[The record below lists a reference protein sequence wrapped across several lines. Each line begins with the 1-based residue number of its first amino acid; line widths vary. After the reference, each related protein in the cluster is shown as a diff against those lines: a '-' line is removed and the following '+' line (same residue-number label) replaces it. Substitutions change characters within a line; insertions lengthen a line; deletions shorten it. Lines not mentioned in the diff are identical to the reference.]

1 MKKIVI
7 LDSYSLN
14 PGDLSFEEMNRLG
27 EVTIYDRTSS
37 ELIYE
42 RVKGNE
48 IIITNKTELRKD
60 VLEKCPEVKYIGVF
74 ATGYNIIDIDYC
86 KKNNIV
92 VTNIPSYGTDAV
104 AQHVFALLLELTNH
118 VGEHSV
124 RTINGKWA
132 KSKDFCFWDKSIISL
147 SGKTMGIIGAG
158 KIGLKTGEIAR
169 AFGMNV
175 IYTNSSE
182 EVKKISDKVCYDTL
196 NNLLLK
202 SDVVSLHCP
211 LTNKTSE
218 LINRKSLSKMKKHAF
233 LINTSRG
240 GLINEKD
247 LYDALDKNI
256 ISGSGIDVLSIEP
269 PVDNILLKAKNII
282 ITPHIAWAAKEARER
297 LLNTAIENIKGY
309 ISGDIRNNVAQ

>member
-86 KKNNIV
+86 KNNNIV

-124 RTINGKWA
+124 KTINGKWA

-182 EVKKISDKVCYDTL
+182 DVKKISDKVSYDTL

-240 GLINEKD
+240 GLINEKN